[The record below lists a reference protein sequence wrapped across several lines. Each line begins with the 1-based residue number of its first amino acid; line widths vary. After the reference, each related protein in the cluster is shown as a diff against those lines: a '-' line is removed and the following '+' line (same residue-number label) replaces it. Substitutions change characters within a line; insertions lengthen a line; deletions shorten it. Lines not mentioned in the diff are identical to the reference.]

1 MENNFQK
8 IIKRALEIKTK
19 YDKIEP
25 KKWGVKQDF
34 MGLIKDIGDL
44 SKILM
49 VYEGY
54 RDDFDKDTKKAL
66 EHELIDVLWSVIVI
80 ANKTDIDL
88 EKSFYKTMN
97 NLDKKIT
104 EKL

>member
-8 IIKRALEIKTK
+8 IIDRALEIKAK
-19 YDKIEP
+19 YNKIEP
-25 KKWGVKQDF
+25 KKWEVEQYF

-54 RDDFDKDTKKAL
+54 RDDFNKDAKKAL
-66 EHELIDVLWSVIVI
+66 EHELIDVLWSIIVI
-80 ANKTDIDL
+80 ADKTGVDL

-97 NLDKKIT
+97 DLDKRI
-104 EKL
+104 